1 MTSYPLERKE
11 RKAQVGPGMCLCP
24 SPTLCIPSLASGVF
38 VRFARAGVLGD
49 NMASVPPLTSA
60 WPRRHPRGYPQS
72 G

>member
-49 NMASVPPLTSA
+49 DMASVPL
-60 WPRRHPRGYPQS
+60 
-72 G
+72 